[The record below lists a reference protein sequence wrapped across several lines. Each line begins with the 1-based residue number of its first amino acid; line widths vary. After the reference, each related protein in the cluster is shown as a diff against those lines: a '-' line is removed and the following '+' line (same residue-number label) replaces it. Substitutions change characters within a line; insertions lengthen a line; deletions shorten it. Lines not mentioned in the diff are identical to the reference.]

1 MKNRLF
7 VIISLLLFSCNSNRN
22 NLAEIEINKVRYFGT
37 IKVGDTIKRE
47 FYLKNLS
54 ENSLKIKNLKPS
66 CGCTVAKIKDSI
78 IHKNSYTKI
87 TAQYIAE
94 SDDVGFI
101 EKSIIIEAN
110 TNPAFTVLYL
120 KGRVK

>member
-22 NLAEIEINKVRYFGT
+22 NLAEIEINKVRNFGT

-54 ENSLKIKNLKPS
+54 LNN
-66 CGCTVAKIKDSI
+66 
-78 IHKNSYTKI
+78 
-87 TAQYIAE
+87 
-94 SDDVGFI
+94 
-101 EKSIIIEAN
+101 
-110 TNPAFTVLYL
+110 
-120 KGRVK
+120 